1 MVVVARP
8 DLLYAV
14 IGYLLSFSELTS
26 LVNSAGG
33 WQSGGS
39 GARIS
44 SSFQDKWKMPTGAI
58 WLKKAGGPTPDYEV
72 GIQTQRIDVRCYG
85 AAGFEADRLWAMLD
99 PVLVPATGERQVSF
113 NLHGVTVI
121 DIRPEA
127 APISDREPQ
136 TNYSVVWAPYLVT
149 WR

>member
-1 MVVVARP
+1 MVVQARP
-8 DLLYAV
+8 DLLFGV
-14 IGYLLSFSELTS
+14 IGHLLTFSELTS

-44 SSFQDKWKMPTGAI
+44 ASFQEKWKMPTGAI
-58 WLKKAGGPTPDYEV
+58 WLKKAGGPPGDYEV
-72 GIQTQRIDVRCYG
+72 GIRTTRIDVRCYG
-85 AAGFEADRLWAMLD
+85 PHGSAADDLWAMLD
-99 PVLVPATGERQVSF
+99 AVLVPATGERQVSF
-113 NLHGVTVI
+113 NLNGVTVI

-127 APISDREPQ
+127 DAISDREPQ
-136 TNYSVVWAPYLVT
+136 TLYPVVWAPYLVT